1 MKRMLKRRP
10 SKRFV
15 LGESG
20 EDGAWDPTQESIPPC
35 EMPNV
40 PIITEPNIEETIEK
54 SEINVPHEPDQEQH
68 AKYLRVTT
76 GSIKYVIKFIY
87 FAKNENEE

>member
-1 MKRMLKRRP
+1 MKAMLKRRP

-20 EDGAWDPTQESIPPC
+20 EDGAWDPTE
-35 EMPNV
+35 EETATV
-40 PIITEPNIEETIEK
+40 PLINEPNFEETEDNP
-54 SEINVPHEPDQEQH
+54 EEVVAVEEHEQH

-76 GSIKYVIKFIY
+76 GSIKYVHILV
-87 FAKNENEE
+87 